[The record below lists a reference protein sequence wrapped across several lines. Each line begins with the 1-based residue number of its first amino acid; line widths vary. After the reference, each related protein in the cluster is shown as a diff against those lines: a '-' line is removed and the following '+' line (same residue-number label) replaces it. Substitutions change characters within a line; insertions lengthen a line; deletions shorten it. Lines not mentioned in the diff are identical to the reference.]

1 MLRFSYRALGPGG
14 RIEEGSLDAQDRLD
28 AARRLKAEGL
38 TPIRLG
44 ENGGGLL
51 AWLQR
56 DVTGGPNAEQRLQV
70 LETLHF
76 LINAGLSQDQAL
88 AHAVLDKSDKIVA
101 RGLDNA
107 QRKLQAGAPLSQAL
121 AGPGFGFS
129 HVDLALI
136 AAGERAGALASVLAA
151 LCRLHQRQLALRQM
165 WTGALIYPTILSLTA
180 FAVVL
185 LLVLVV
191 VPQFEPVFKAAGA
204 QLPPVTQAVRDL
216 SNGVAI
222 AAPYGLAALLLLAAW
237 VSLLK
242 ARPEGQRRL
251 DGLALRLPWIGT
263 RLTEAAAAR
272 LLRAMETVIAGGVPL
287 DEAMALLRDGSG
299 NRALDAR
306 VETARQQVLQGGRLW
321 QALLQARAVPETS
334 AQLIRIGEETGKLA
348 SMLGRAAE
356 QLEQRAERQISRF
369 TALLTPT
376 ITLVM
381 GLVVGLIIWA
391 VMAAVLDINRLV

>member
-1 MLRFSYRALGPGG
+1 MRFSYRALGPSG
-14 RIEEGSLDAQDRLD
+14 RIEEGSLDAHDRLD

-44 ENGGGLL
+44 VNGGGLL
-51 AWLQR
+51 AWLNR
-56 DVTGGPNAEQRLQV
+56 DITGGPNAEQRLRV

-76 LINAGLSQDQAL
+76 LIASGLSQDQAL
-88 AHAVLDKSDKIVA
+88 AHAGLDKSDKAMA
-101 RGLDNA
+101 RGLDDA

-121 AGPGFGFS
+121 AGPGFGFD

-136 AAGERAGALASVLAA
+136 AAGERAGALTSVLAA
-151 LCRLHQRQLALRQM
+151 LCRLHQRQFAFRRM
-165 WTGALIYPTILSLTA
+165 WTGALIYPAILSLTA

-204 QLPPVTQAVRDL
+204 QLPPVTQAVRNL
-216 SNGVAI
+216 SSGTAM
-222 AAPYGLAALLLLAAW
+222 AAPYGLALLMALAGY

-251 DGLALRLPWIGT
+251 DGLLLRLPWIGR
-263 RLTEAAAAR
+263 RLAEAAAAR

-287 DEAMALLRDGSG
+287 DEAMGLLRNGSG

-306 VETARQQVLQGGRLW
+306 VETARQQVLQGERLW
-321 QALLQARAVPETS
+321 QALLQARAIPQAS

-348 SMLGRAAE
+348 PMLGRAAQ
-356 QLEQRAERQISRF
+356 QLEDRSERQMSRF
-369 TALLTPT
+369 TALLTPA

-381 GLVVGLIIWA
+381 GLLVGFIIWA